1 MAHVA
6 VVCSFSDFSDHVGH
20 SIVIIGDII
29 IFFHGDADLFERIFR
44 CGDGPQGGDDCWVSR
59 IFAKKKSRLRFTAFS
74 NMAVIAVFIR

>member
-6 VVCSFSDFSDHVGH
+6 VVGSFSDFSDHVGH

-44 CGDGPQGGDDCWVSR
+44 RGAARKVVMTAGKPIDQIFRFPGWRISR
-59 IFAKKKSRLRFTAFS
+59 
-74 NMAVIAVFIR
+74 